1 MVLLLIASG
10 LYVLFL
16 AARFTAAGASL
27 GRGRRLGALTTLTVL
42 AVAAA
47 TASAWWRDQP
57 ERLPMLLALAAMAAA
72 AQQRV
77 APALADWAA
86 IAGGAA
92 LAWAW
97 LASGLI

>member
-10 LYVLFL
+10 LYALFL
-16 AARFTAAGASL
+16 AARFTAAGAWL
-27 GRGRRLGALTTLTVL
+27 GPGRQLAALTPLTVL

-47 TASAWWRDQP
+47 TATAWWRDQP
-57 ERLPMLLALAAMAAA
+57 ERLPVLLALAALA
-72 AQQRV
+72 V
-77 APALADWAA
+77 ATRRQGPGALADWAA